1 MANNSTIEWTEATW
15 NPVTGCTRVSKGCN
29 NCYAATLTKRLEAMG
44 QSKYSGLIN
53 KNKNH
58 FNGVV
63 KLHPNT
69 LTQPLQWKKPKTI
82 FVNSMSDLFHKNIPD
97 SFIFEVFE
105 TMNKANWHQFQVL
118 TKRSERLLQI
128 SELIFWPK
136 NVWQGVSVENEDVLF
151 RIDHL
156 RKSDAKT
163 KFLSLEPLLGPLPNL
178 NLNNID
184 WVIVGGES
192 GFKARRM
199 KKEWVKEIKYLCEKQ
214 NVPFFFKQ
222 WGGKNKKAAGRVL
235 ENRTWDEM
243 PFKAA
248 V

>member
-15 NPVTGCTRVSKGCN
+15 NPVTGCTRVSKGCD

-44 QSKYSGLIN
+44 QAKYSGLIN
-53 KNKNH
+53 KSKNH

-63 KLHPNT
+63 KPHPST
-69 LTQPLQWKKPKTI
+69 LTQPLKWKKPKTI
-82 FVNSMSDLFHKNIPD
+82 FVNSMSDLFHKNVPD

-105 TMNKANWHQFQVL
+105 TMHKANWHQFQVL
-118 TKRSERLLQI
+118 TKRSERLLQM
-128 SELIFWPK
+128 SESIIWPK

-156 RKSDAKT
+156 RKSDAVT

-178 NLNNID
+178 NLSNID

-192 GFKARRM
+192 GFKARPM
-199 KKEWVKEIKYLCEKQ
+199 KKEWVKEIKHQCEKQ

-243 PFKAA
+243 PFKVA